1 MHPLQTFETSSS
13 RVYRDSLLQ
22 RARRMALRSRAAAAC
37 LPCKS
42 RKAKCSD
49 CRPCTRCKKAG
60 GALICI
66 DPLKEKQDEPSCAFR
81 LSAAKN
87 VSDREGTVSSAYQTS
102 LSRPNCFS
110 AYPSFFMPKPPQVVY
125 RSIDTK
131 VIQPEPGRNWEPTA
145 GAPTQEQVCA
155 LYAEAKLPIPI
166 PECVHTSLAQPP
178 LSTR

>member
-1 MHPLQTFETSSS
+1 MHPFQTSMTSSS
-13 RVYRDSLLQ
+13 SVYRDDLLQ
-22 RARRMALRSRAAAAC
+22 RARRMARRSRAAAAC

-60 GALICI
+60 GAVICM
-66 DPLKEKQDEPSCAFR
+66 DRPKEEQDEPSCAFL
-81 LSAAKN
+81 LSAPNN

-102 LSRPNCFS
+102 LARPNLNCFS
-110 AYPSFFMPKPPQVVY
+110 AYPTFFMPKPPQFVY

-131 VIQPEPGRNWEPTA
+131 NIRPEPGRYWEPTA

-155 LYAEAKLPIPI
+155 LYAEA
-166 PECVHTSLAQPP
+166 
-178 LSTR
+178 